1 MRPAPYCVAALMCGS
16 RMKLLQFQKLSVR
29 LAGRRPQRPGPGA
42 PSAGRESGIP
52 GRAAAPHTRVA
63 SAAEKRDRATAAA
76 HRRALPCAEKRAAM
90 ASIGTGYDQS
100 CTTFSPDGR
109 VFQVEYAQKAVDN
122 SSTAVGIRCKDG
134 VVMGVEKP
142 KLSKMLVEGSNRRI
156 LTVDRHTGM
165 CVSGLMADAR
175 QIVNFGRDEAANY
188 LSQFGSQIP
197 GEMLA
202 NRVAD
207 HIHYYTC
214 FWYIRRCG
222 AAVLV
227 ASYTEEGGRCST
239 PPSRRAS
246 RTASSPPRSARRRTR
261 ASRRSRSS
269 TSRSSRAARVRA
281 RPSARRAAPAAS
293 RPQLTLPHPRSVIE
307 IAKILMAQHDPA
319 KDKPI
324 ELELSWVCDATGRR
338 HKLVLPSSGGGRRGG
353 RGGARGDGRRLARRT

>member
-1 MRPAPYCVAALMCGS
+1 
-16 RMKLLQFQKLSVR
+16 
-29 LAGRRPQRPGPGA
+29 
-42 PSAGRESGIP
+42 
-52 GRAAAPHTRVA
+52 
-63 SAAEKRDRATAAA
+63 
-76 HRRALPCAEKRAAM
+76 M

-188 LSQFGSQIP
+188 LSQFGSPIP

-207 HIHYYTC
+207 HMHYYTC
-214 FWYIRRCG
+214 FWYIRPFG

-227 ASYTEEGGRCST
+227 ASYTEEGGPMLYAAEPSGVSYRFFATAIGKAKNACKSALEKLDLEKLT
-239 PPSRRAS
+239 CREGARPPRRA
-246 RTASSPPRSARRRTR
+246 P
-261 ASRRSRSS
+261 
-269 TSRSSRAARVRA
+269 
-281 RPSARRAAPAAS
+281 AAPAAAAA
-293 RPQLTLPHPRSVIE
+293 LHTLPPTRAAVIE

-324 ELELSWVCDATGRR
+324 ELELSWVCDATGRQ
-338 HKLVLPSSGGGRRGG
+338 HKLVPPELKAEAVAAAEA
-353 RGGARGDGRRLARRT
+353 ARAAMDDD

>member
-1 MRPAPYCVAALMCGS
+1 
-16 RMKLLQFQKLSVR
+16 
-29 LAGRRPQRPGPGA
+29 
-42 PSAGRESGIP
+42 
-52 GRAAAPHTRVA
+52 
-63 SAAEKRDRATAAA
+63 
-76 HRRALPCAEKRAAM
+76 M

-188 LSQFGSQIP
+188 LSQFGSPIP

-207 HIHYYTC
+207 HMHYYTC
-214 FWYIRRCG
+214 FWYIRPFG

-227 ASYTEEGGRCST
+227 ASYTEEGG
-239 PPSRRAS
+239 PMLYAAEPSGVSYRFFA
-246 RTASSPPRSARRRTR
+246 TAIGKAKNACKSALEKLDLEKLTCREGARPAPPRPHRARRPPALHTLPPTR
-261 ASRRSRSS
+261 A
-269 TSRSSRAARVRA
+269 A
-281 RPSARRAAPAAS
+281 
-293 RPQLTLPHPRSVIE
+293 VIE

-324 ELELSWVCDATGRR
+324 ELELSWVCDATGRQ
-338 HKLVLPSSGGGRRGG
+338 HKLVPPELKAEAVAAAEA
-353 RGGARGDGRRLARRT
+353 ARAAMDDD

>member
-1 MRPAPYCVAALMCGS
+1 
-16 RMKLLQFQKLSVR
+16 
-29 LAGRRPQRPGPGA
+29 
-42 PSAGRESGIP
+42 
-52 GRAAAPHTRVA
+52 
-63 SAAEKRDRATAAA
+63 
-76 HRRALPCAEKRAAM
+76 M

-188 LSQFGSQIP
+188 LSQFGSPIP

-207 HIHYYTC
+207 HMHYYTC
-214 FWYIRRCG
+214 FWYIRPFG

-227 ASYTEEGGRCST
+227 ASYTEEGGPMLYAAEPSGVSYRFFATAIGKAKNACKSALEKLDLEKLT
-239 PPSRRAS
+239 CREGARPPPRRPVATAARPPSTRF
-246 RTASSPPRSARRRTR
+246 PRSPLLPTR
-261 ASRRSRSS
+261 A
-269 TSRSSRAARVRA
+269 A
-281 RPSARRAAPAAS
+281 
-293 RPQLTLPHPRSVIE
+293 VIE

-324 ELELSWVCDATGRR
+324 ELELSWVCDATGRQ
-338 HKLVLPSSGGGRRGG
+338 HKLVPPELKAEAVAAAEA
-353 RGGARGDGRRLARRT
+353 ARAAMDDD